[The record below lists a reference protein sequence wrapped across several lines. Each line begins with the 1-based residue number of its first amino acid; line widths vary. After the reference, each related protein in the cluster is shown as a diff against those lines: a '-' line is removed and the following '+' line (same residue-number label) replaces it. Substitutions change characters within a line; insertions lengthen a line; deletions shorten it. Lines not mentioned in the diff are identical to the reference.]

1 MDTKR
6 NAFPR
11 FFFISDDELL
21 SVLGS
26 SDPTTVQEHMLKM
39 FDNCA
44 ALKFGDRNKTVIGMR
59 SSEGETYDL
68 TTPVATDGPI
78 EVWIKAVETE
88 MRYSLYQIAKAGV
101 FYYARAERSEWIR
114 NNLGMVTLVSF
125 QFQYHFICCNQLIF
139 DLGTQ

>member
-68 TTPVATDGPI
+68 RDHDYKKKQLK
-78 EVWIKAVETE
+78 ERKIKKWL
-88 MRYSLYQIAKAGV
+88 SG
-101 FYYARAERSEWIR
+101 S
-114 NNLGMVTLVSF
+114 
-125 QFQYHFICCNQLIF
+125 
-139 DLGTQ
+139 